1 MIANNSFNMS
11 NPANE
16 EEDTDP
22 IGFHAPVQKRERTRR
37 MAALQ
42 NDQPANNKRPNVSH
56 P

>member
-1 MIANNSFNMS
+1 MN
-11 NPANE
+11 NPANDD

-22 IGFHAPVQKRERTRR
+22 VGFHAPVQKRERTKR

-42 NDQPANNKRPNVSH
+42 NDQLANKRPNVSH